1 MILWNYTSLRT
12 RDSKIYS
19 VGGHAIS
26 GGISIEFLKVTA
38 PVAIIF
44 IIIGALLGAI
54 FGISFFNVFS
64 DKFHMWWTIIWTG
77 LGIGVGCG
85 LWHIQFAGYRLYQY
99 LIAYF
104 QPKKVYMNDWRHTE
118 FKLHNF
124 SIKTL
129 VRHIL

>member
-1 MILWNYTSLRT
+1 MILWNYTTLRT

-19 VGGHAIS
+19 VGGHSIS

-44 IIIGALLGAI
+44 IIVGALLGAI

-64 DKFHMWWTIIWTG
+64 EKFHKWWTVVWAG
-77 LGIGVGCG
+77 SGIGIGCG
-85 LWHIQFAGYRLYQY
+85 LWYIQFAGYRLYQY

-104 QPKKVYMNDWRHTE
+104 KPKKVYMNDWRHTE